1 MNELEQELKSLL
13 IRQEFSTDCGQD
25 ELLEI
30 AKGYAHA
37 YAQAT
42 NGIAVLSDFQNEV
55 SHIYSG
61 LFGRTLGLPEYV
73 ANSDSAFEQE
83 IFDNIPYDE
92 LLERHI
98 LELRFF
104 HFLESKH
111 VTEKTDFNATC
122 LVHFQRKGMP
132 PVPILHTTRYLLC
145 HPNGSVWL
153 GLCTYTPFPQ
163 FNSHVESCIV
173 NARTGDTVCIEQYD
187 DQLLSRRQKE
197 ILSLLAKGEGSK
209 QIANMLSISVNTV
222 SRHRQDILTRLHVTN
237 TVAAVEIGLRMHL
250 I

>member
-1 MNELEQELKSLL
+1 MNEPEQELKSLL
-13 IRQEFSTDCGQD
+13 MRQEFSTECGQE
-25 ELLEI
+25 ELIEI
-30 AKGYAHA
+30 AKGYAYA

-42 NGIAVLSDFQNEV
+42 NGIAVLSDFQNDV

-61 LFGRTLGLPEYV
+61 SFGRTLGLPGYV
-73 ANSDSAFEQE
+73 ANRDSAFERE
-83 IFDNIPYDE
+83 VFDNIPYDE
-92 LLERHI
+92 LIERHI

-104 HFLESKH
+104 HFLKSKP
-111 VTEKTDFNATC
+111 VTEKIDFNATC

-132 PVPILHTTRYLLC
+132 PVPVLHTTRYLLC

-163 FNSHVESCIV
+163 FNSHVEGSIV
-173 NARTGDTVCIEQYD
+173 NDRTGDTVCMEQYD
-187 DQLLSRRQKE
+187 DLLLSRRQIE

-209 QIANMLSISVNTV
+209 QIADKLSISVNTV

-237 TVAAVEIGLRMHL
+237 TAAAVEIGLRTHL